1 VSLQTA
7 LTEYPT
13 IAAPS
18 MRPEGVLERVETKRL
33 ILLLVVFVTMATY
46 FLPFLLLGS
55 HSYITI
61 HDNLDGE
68 FVVNYL
74 LVKTGTALSF
84 GNSSTVAN
92 IMNGLPRAALPSG
105 LNVTVLLFYVFTP
118 AWAYIVNF
126 ILVHIVA
133 FCGMFLL
140 LRKHFLTKDDDY
152 LLAGAIAI
160 CFFLVPYYT
169 TYGIS
174 VAGQPLLAY
183 AFLNIRNG
191 QRNWKDYLIVLLFP
205 LWSDIALIAPFAV
218 SALALILAI
227 DWVRSRSL
235 NKPFLVALMLLVSAY
250 GALQYQLVY
259 SILGSH
265 TFVSNRTS
273 WNRWTDLNVSSNLR
287 KTFELLPITQYH
299 TGSFS
304 TLPVIVAVGSALVL
318 LVARKRRA
326 GLLDVLAIAIALICL
341 EYGFYDWLAWLA
353 PRSFNASRYY
363 FLLPLLWMLVFAL
376 SLKELKRDKWGFAI
390 AWCLIAVQAGAILK
404 FNTEYANNVGL
415 LAGKHVY
422 EPSFSR
428 FFAQDLFGDI
438 DRYIA
443 KPKESYRVVTIGMH
457 PTVAQFNGFYT
468 LDGYLTNYSLAYKQ
482 RFRRII
488 WKELNKDSKLRDYF
502 DGWGN
507 RCYVFSS
514 ELGLNELCSGN
525 NHYVL
530 HNLDL
535 DMEQVRAMG
544 GEYVI
549 SAARIEDSAQN
560 GLTLEKEFSSANS
573 FWHLYLYHLT
583 PLPYLA
589 NGAPSHIIRT
599 PELSPSAATSRMYR

>member
-7 LTEYPT
+7 FNNYSNTDVT
-13 IAAPS
+13 S
-18 MRPEGVLERVETKRL
+18 MRTVGFLEREDKKRRM
-33 ILLLVVFVTMATY
+33 ILLVVVLVTMAAY

-55 HSYITI
+55 RSYITI

-74 LVKTGTALSF
+74 LVKTGKAFSGSATI
-84 GNSSTVAN
+84 AN
-92 IMNGLPRAALPSG
+92 IMNGLPRTAFPSG
-105 LNVTVLLFYVFTP
+105 LNVTVLLFYIFTP

-126 ILVHIVA
+126 ILVHMVA
-133 FCGMFLL
+133 FGGMFLL
-140 LRKHFLTKDDDY
+140 LRKHFLTRDDDY

-169 TYGIS
+169 IYGIS

-218 SALALILAI
+218 TALALLLAI

-235 NKPFLVALMLLVSAY
+235 NKPFLVALLLLVSTY

-265 TFVSNRTS
+265 TFVSNRSTY
-273 WNRWTDLNVSSNLR
+273 NLWTDFNVSSNLR
-287 KTFELLPITQYH
+287 KTFQLLPRTQFH

-304 TLPVIVAVGSALVL
+304 TLPVIVAVGCALVL

-326 GLLDVLAIAIALICL
+326 GMLDVLAVAIALICL
-341 EYGFYDWLAWLA
+341 EFGFYDWLAWLA
-353 PRSFNASRYY
+353 PRSFNAGRYY
-363 FLLPLLWMLVFAL
+363 FLLPILWMLVFAL
-376 SLKELKRDKWGFAI
+376 SLKELKQVRWGLTLV
-390 AWCLIAVQAGAILK
+390 WCLIAVQALAILK
-404 FNTEYANNVGL
+404 FNTEYKNNVRL
-415 LAGKHVY
+415 LAGRQSY
-422 EPSFSR
+422 EPSFNR
-428 FFAQDLFGDI
+428 FFAQDLFTQI
-438 DRYIA
+438 DQFIG
-443 KPKESYRVVTIGMH
+443 KPKYSYRVVTVGMH

-468 LDGYLTNYSLAYKQ
+468 LDGYLTNYSLQYKQ
-482 RFRRII
+482 QFRRII
-488 WKELNKDSKLRDYF
+488 APELNKDAKIRDYF

-514 ELGLNELCSGN
+514 ELGMNYLVSG
-525 NHYVL
+525 HPRTVIHKL
-530 HNLDL
+530 HMDADQL
-535 DMEQVRAMG
+535 RSMG

-549 SAARIEDSAQN
+549 SAAYIEDSAQN
-560 GLTLEKEFSSANS
+560 GLRLEKEFYSADS
-573 FWHLYLYHLT
+573 FWHLYLYHV
-583 PLPYLA
+583 LPVSRDLR
-589 NGAPSHIIRT
+589 GVSEAPFRM
-599 PELSPSAATSRMYR
+599 PPDVFLDRVPFLS